1 MAPTK
6 WAESPARQPPIRG
19 LFPMPDQTPRQ
30 PKAADAGTRAASR
43 NDDTTD
49 FGFQRVKTEEKADK
63 VAGVFHS
70 VAARY
75 DVMNDLM
82 SGGVHR
88 LWKRFAVEVA
98 AVRPGHRVLD
108 IAGGTG
114 DLSIAFSRL
123 VGPQGQVVL
132 ADINAS
138 MLDVGRNRLV
148 DKGVV
153 GNVQFLQTDAQ
164 ALPFVDNSFDCITIA
179 FGLRNVTDKDKA
191 LVSMQRILKPGGRLV
206 VLEFS
211 KPQSKLLSRL
221 YDRYSFSVLPRMGKL
236 ITNDADSYRYLA
248 ESIRMH
254 PDQATLLGMMENA
267 GFTNCEYFNLTGGV
281 VALHKGIKP

>member
-1 MAPTK
+1 MDS
-6 WAESPARQPPIRG
+6 E
-19 LFPMPDQTPRQ
+19 
-30 PKAADAGTRAASR
+30 GT
-43 NDDTTD
+43 TH
-49 FGFQRVKTEEKADK
+49 FGFQRVRADEKAGK

-70 VAARY
+70 VASRY

-98 AVRPGHRVLD
+98 APRPGQTILD

-114 DLSIAFSRL
+114 DLSIAFARL

-132 ADINAS
+132 ADINES
-138 MLDVGRNRLV
+138 MLRVGRDRLI
-148 DKGVV
+148 DKGVT

-164 ALPFVDNSFDCITIA
+164 ALPFADNSFDCITIA

-191 LVSMQRILKPGGRLV
+191 LASMQRILKPGGRLL

-211 KPQSKLLSRL
+211 KPRSTLLGKF
-221 YDRYSFSVLPRMGKL
+221 YDAYSFSVLPRMGKL
-236 ITNDADSYRYLA
+236 VANDADSYRYLA

-254 PDQATLLGMMENA
+254 PDQDTLQAMMENA
-267 GFTNCEYFNLTGGV
+267 GLANCEYFNLTGGI